1 MDAAGVAR
9 VVIVPPSWEGDR
21 NDLALE
27 AARLHP
33 ERFAVM
39 GRLAVERPESRTLI
53 DGWKRQPGMLGIRFT
68 FTREYQKPWLTDGT
82 ADWLWRA
89 AERAAMPLVMS

>member
-1 MDAAGVAR
+1 VVYKPDVAR

-33 ERFAVM
+33 HRFGVM
-39 GRLAVERPESRTLI
+39 GRPAIEHPASRDLLK
-53 DGWKRQPGMLGIRFT
+53 DWRRQPGMLGLRFT
-68 FTREYQKPWLTDGT
+68 FGSALQRPWLTDGT
-82 ADWLWRA
+82 ADWL
-89 AERAAMPLVMS
+89 